1 MRSLF
6 SPVRPVVSVLALS
19 TFAHLLSCGG
29 HSSSSSADKGSD
41 GGALG
46 SDEKSLFVAG
56 VLSLD
61 VTECLAKADVSAPR
75 LSQGVLDLAFA
86 SSYTAFVLVGNQLP
100 RAGSPT
106 ETERVALS
114 GAEITLTTEDG
125 TVLKSYSTIGTGFV
139 DAATGSAAYGTMS
152 VSVIPAALGAS
163 ETVQSA
169 QLLVAK
175 IRVLGEALDGTKLTS
190 SELDLPIKVCNGCL
204 VQYPASAA
212 DPTQPAGSGYRC
224 ATSDTTTP
232 GASPLPCIMG
242 QDVAFSCLTC
252 SASIALCRDPSLNPS
267 FSQ

>member
-1 MRSLF
+1 M
-6 SPVRPVVSVLALS
+6 
-19 TFAHLLSCGG
+19 
-29 HSSSSSADKGSD
+29 
-41 GGALG
+41 
-46 SDEKSLFVAG
+46 
-56 VLSLD
+56 
-61 VTECLAKADVSAPR
+61 
-75 LSQGVLDLAFA
+75 FA

-125 TVLKSYSTIGTGFV
+125 TVLKAYSTIGTGFV

-175 IRVLGEALDGTKLTS
+175 IRVLGEALDGTELTS

-212 DPTQPAGSGYRC
+212 DPTLPAGSGYRC

-232 GASPLPCIMG
+232 GASAPPCIMG
-242 QDVAFSCLTC
+242 QDVPFSCLTC

-267 FSQ
+267 FTQ